1 MEGAPVTPALS
12 LATAYLAIVAG
23 KALLAAGV
31 ARQERAHPAST
42 GAGVAVA
49 QAILSGDPR
58 LAAVLAGNVRALPAA
73 HFLWLVDADDPA
85 GEATCRAVAAAAPG
99 ARIDILVLPSA
110 PAGTNPKLWKL
121 EAARGATDAPAFLV
135 LDDDT
140 RMPAATLAALI
151 AALDRHDLATSLPV
165 YQPGRG
171 WPSRLLAQFVANNA
185 ATTYLPLVPWLA
197 PVTINGMAY
206 VLRRSRLDAMGGFA
220 PLFSHLT
227 DDLAVAAR
235 VRAGGGTIFQSART
249 HEVETSVRDG
259 RHYRQLMH
267 RWFLFA
273 LLLLRAQPFGY
284 QLLITLLHGLPP
296 VLLWSLLLAAVWRP
310 TPAALT
316 AVGVTLVARAM
327 AFDGVHRAIGA
338 LGRHAPLLSLV
349 SELLQPLHLMHAAVW
364 RRITW
369 RTRRYRV
376 LDECH
381 FEAVE

>member
-1 MEGAPVTPALS
+1 MAGVAVTPAVP
-12 LATAYLAIVAG
+12 LAAAYVTLVG
-23 KALLAAGV
+23 SKALLAARV
-31 ARQERAHPAST
+31 ARREPACAPST
-42 GAGVAVA
+42 GADVAVA

-58 LAAVLAGNVRALPAA
+58 LADVLTDNVRMLPEA

-99 ARIDILVLPSA
+99 ARIDVLVLPPA

-121 EAARGATDAPAFLV
+121 EAARRATDAPAFLV

-140 RMPAATLAALI
+140 RMPAATLGALT

-165 YQPGRG
+165 YRPGRD

-206 VLRRSRLDAMGGFA
+206 VLRRSMLDAMGGFA
-220 PLFSHLT
+220 PLFPHLT
-227 DDLAVAAR
+227 DDLAVAMR
-235 VRAGGGTIFQSART
+235 VGASGGTIFQSART

-259 RHYRQLMH
+259 GHYRQLMH

-273 LLLLRAQPFGY
+273 LLLLRAQPAGY
-284 QLLITLLHGLPP
+284 RVLITLLHGVPP
-296 VLLWSLLLAAVWRP
+296 VLLWSLLLVVLWRP
-310 TPAALT
+310 TPSAFVACGI
-316 AVGVTLVARAM
+316 ALVARAL
-327 AFDGVHRAIGA
+327 AIVAVHRAIGTP
-338 LGRHAPLLSLV
+338 GRHAPLLSLL
-349 SELLQPLHLMHAAVW
+349 SELLQPLHLLHAAVW

-369 RTRRYRV
+369 RTRHYRV
-376 LDECH
+376 VDAGE

>member
-1 MEGAPVTPALS
+1 VTLTWS
-12 LATAYLAIVAG
+12 LAAAYIALTGG
-23 KALLAAGV
+23 KAWLAARV
-31 ARQERAHPAST
+31 ARREPVRAPST

-58 LAAVLAGNVRALPAA
+58 LTDVLADNVRVLPAA
-73 HFLWLVDADDPA
+73 HFLWLVDTDDPA
-85 GEATCRAVAAAAPG
+85 GEGTCRTVAATAPG
-99 ARIDILVLPSA
+99 TRIDIVVLPPA

-121 EAARGATDAPAFLV
+121 EAARAATDAPAFLV

-140 RMPAATLAALI
+140 RMPAATLAALT
-151 AALDRHDLATSLPV
+151 AALERHDLATSLPV
-165 YQPGRG
+165 YRAGAG

-197 PVTINGMAY
+197 PITINGMAY
-206 VLRRSRLDAMGGFA
+206 LLRRSRLEAMGGFA
-220 PLFSHLT
+220 PLFPHLT

-284 QLLITLLHGLPP
+284 RLLITALHGLPP
-296 VLLWSLLLAAVWRP
+296 LLLWAVLLSAAWRPEASALAAAGI
-310 TPAALT
+310 TLAAR
-316 AVGVTLVARAM
+316 VVTIAS
-327 AFDGVHRAIGA
+327 VHRAIGTP
-338 LGRHAPLLSLV
+338 GRHLLLLSLV
-349 SELLQPLHLMHAAVW
+349 SELLQPLHLLHAAVW
-364 RRITW
+364 RRIVW

-376 LDECH
+376 HDDRH
-381 FEAVE
+381 FEAV

>member
-1 MEGAPVTPALS
+1 MEGVSVTVAWP
-12 LATAYLAIVAG
+12 LASVYLVLVAG
-23 KALLAAGV
+23 KSLLAARV
-31 ARQERAHPAST
+31 ARREPVHAPST

-58 LAAVLAGNVRALPAA
+58 LADALADNVRTLPGA
-73 HFLWLVDADDPA
+73 HFLWLVDGDDPV
-85 GEATCRAVAAAAPG
+85 GLATCRAVAASAPG
-99 ARIDILVLPSA
+99 ARIDILVLPPA

-140 RMPAATLAALI
+140 RMPAATLAALV

-165 YQPGRG
+165 YRRGTTWPG
-171 WPSRLLAQFVANNA
+171 RLLAHFVANNA
-185 ATTYLPLVPWLA
+185 AMTYLPLVPWLA
-197 PVTINGMAY
+197 PITINGMAY
-206 VLRRSRLDAMGGFA
+206 VLRRSTLDAMGGFA
-220 PLFSHLT
+220 PLFPHLT

-235 VRAGGGTIFQSART
+235 VRAGGGTILQSART

-273 LLLLRAQPFGY
+273 LLLLRAQPSGY
-284 QLLITLLHGLPP
+284 RLLITLLHGLPP
-296 VLLWSLLLAAVWRP
+296 VLLWAVLLTAVSRPTPSALAAV
-310 TPAALT
+310 ALT
-316 AVGVTLVARAM
+316 LLARA
-327 AFDGVHRAIGA
+327 AAITGVQRSIGA
-338 LGRHAPLLSLV
+338 PGRPAPLLSLV
-349 SELLQPLHLMHAAVW
+349 SELLQPFHLLHAAVW

-376 LDECH
+376 YDDRH

>member
-1 MEGAPVTPALS
+1 MEGAAVTAAWP
-12 LATAYLAIVAG
+12 LAAAYLTLVAG
-23 KALLAAGV
+23 KSLLAARV
-31 ARQERAHPAST
+31 ARHEPAHVPSS

-58 LAAVLAGNVRALPAA
+58 LANVLADNVRALPAA
-73 HFLWLVDADDPA
+73 HFLWLVDGDDPA
-85 GEATCRAVAAAAPG
+85 GEATCRTVAASVPE
-99 ARIDILVLPSA
+99 ARIDILVLPPA

-140 RMPAATLAALI
+140 RMPAATLGALV

-165 YQPGRG
+165 YRPGST

-185 ATTYLPLVPWLA
+185 AMTYLPLVPWLA
-197 PVTINGMAY
+197 PITINGMAY
-206 VLRRSRLDAMGGFA
+206 VLRRSTLDAMGGFA
-220 PLFSHLT
+220 PLFPHLT

-259 RHYRQLMH
+259 NHYRQLMH

-273 LLLLRAQPFGY
+273 LLLLRAQPVGY
-284 QLLITLLHGLPP
+284 RLLITLLHGLPP
-296 VLLWSLLLAAVWRP
+296 VLLWAVLLAAVWRP
-310 TPAALT
+310 TPSVLAA
-316 AVGVTLVARAM
+316 VVVTLVVRA
-327 AFDGVHRAIGA
+327 AAIAAVQRAIGA
-338 LGRHAPLLSLV
+338 PGQQALLPSLV
-349 SELLQPLHLMHAAVW
+349 SELLQPLHLLHAAMW

-376 LDECH
+376 YDASR

>member
-1 MEGAPVTPALS
+1 MEGVAVTAAWL
-12 LATAYLAIVAG
+12 LAVAYLAIVAG
-23 KALLAAGV
+23 KARLAAGV
-31 ARQERAHPAST
+31 ARREPVHAPST

-58 LAAVLAGNVRALPAA
+58 LADVLADNVRALPAA

-85 GEATCRAVAAAAPG
+85 GEATCRAVAATARG
-99 ARIDILVLPSA
+99 TRIDVLVLPAA
-110 PAGTNPKLWKL
+110 PPGTNPKLWKL
-121 EAARGATDAPAFLV
+121 DAARGVTDAPAFLV

-140 RMPAATLAALI
+140 RMPAATLAALV
-151 AALDRHDLATSLPV
+151 AALERHDLATSLPV
-165 YQPGRG
+165 YRPGRG

-197 PVTINGMAY
+197 PITINGMAY
-206 VLRRSRLDAMGGFA
+206 VLRRSTLDAMGGFA
-220 PLFSHLT
+220 PLFPHLT

-273 LLLLRAQPFGY
+273 LLLLRAQSFGY
-284 QLLITLLHGLPP
+284 QLLITVLHGLPP
-296 VLLWSLLLAAVWRP
+296 VLLWSLLLVATWRPSPLVLAAV
-310 TPAALT
+310 
-316 AVGVTLVARAM
+316 VVTLVARA
-327 AFDGVHRAIGA
+327 AAIAGVHRAIFA
-338 LGRHAPLLSLV
+338 PGRQAPLLSLV
-349 SELLQPLHLMHAAVW
+349 SELAQPLHLLHAAVW

-376 LDECH
+376 YDANH